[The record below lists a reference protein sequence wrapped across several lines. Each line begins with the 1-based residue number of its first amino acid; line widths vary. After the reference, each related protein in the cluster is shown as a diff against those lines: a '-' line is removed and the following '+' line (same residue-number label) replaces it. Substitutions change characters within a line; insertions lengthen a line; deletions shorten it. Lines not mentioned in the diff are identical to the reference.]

1 MPVTCELGMNGL
13 QTYINS
19 STDFKSKFIK
29 FAFMSN
35 SLLSPTFCFT
45 STEDE
50 SSALQ
55 EKKLCVEYGHY
66 HLSFI
71 ISNRTGDTCYHVAFY
86 QFKNRPEVRT
96 LSTIL
101 SGNEV
106 YRQSFTDVVLVHNQ
120 KEMVLVP
127 SFLYKQELEQT
138 LLETIHGDT
147 DSMII
152 MNDDV
157 HQWELNNVYGC
168 NRFILDA
175 MKNAFPHTRNT
186 HFTTLA
192 LRSIFR
198 NIRDDKGFWM
208 KIFFYPSSLQ
218 VYALKG
224 DQLLLAQSFYYET
237 KEDVI
242 FHLLN
247 LADKF
252 NIDLTEAFVEIS
264 GLIDDES
271 GTWKELNRY
280 ILNIQLENPVQQQA
294 LNVNDPLL
302 PPHFLTPFFLIAK
315 CV

>member
-1 MPVTCELGMNGL
+1 
-13 QTYINS
+13 
-19 STDFKSKFIK
+19 
-29 FAFMSN
+29 
-35 SLLSPTFCFT
+35 
-45 STEDE
+45 
-50 SSALQ
+50 
-55 EKKLCVEYGHY
+55 
-66 HLSFI
+66 
-71 ISNRTGDTCYHVAFY
+71 
-86 QFKNRPEVRT
+86 
-96 LSTIL
+96 
-101 SGNEV
+101 
-106 YRQSFTDVVLVHNQ
+106 
-120 KEMVLVP
+120 
-127 SFLYKQELEQT
+127 
-138 LLETIHGDT
+138 
-147 DSMII
+147 
-152 MNDDV
+152 
-157 HQWELNNVYGC
+157 
-168 NRFILDA
+168 
-175 MKNAFPHTRNT
+175 
-186 HFTTLA
+186 
-192 LRSIFR
+192 
-198 NIRDDKGFWM
+198 M